1 MVHYGIPEMFIAI
14 IKNTYRPTVMQSI
27 ILHDGHLTGPF
38 DITKEVRQDRM
49 QLPFLFILAVYWI
62 IQHISLKKKLLRL
75 ASSPIQTKTEV
86 LKASTKSQVS
96 LKVKSAPLEEVDSFT
111 ILEVLWTVK
120 AALNN
125 IG

>member
-1 MVHYGIPEMFIAI
+1 MVHYGIPEKLIAI
-14 IKNTYRPTVMQSI
+14 IKNTYRPTGMQSI
-27 ILHDGHLTGPF
+27 ILHDGQLTGPF

-49 QLPFLFILAVYWI
+49 QYITLSIHLS
-62 IQHISLKKKLLRL
+62 SLLDNSTYQFEERAFETGLIT
-75 ASSPIQTKTEV
+75 STEV
-86 LKASTKSQVS
+86 LKAGTKSQAS

>member
-1 MVHYGIPEMFIAI
+1 
-14 IKNTYRPTVMQSI
+14 
-27 ILHDGHLTGPF
+27 
-38 DITKEVRQDRM
+38 M

-62 IQHISLKKKLLRL
+62 IQHISLKKELLRL
-75 ASSPIQTKTEV
+75 ASSPVQTKTEV

-96 LKVKSAPLEEVDSFT
+96 LKVKSAPLEEVDSFA